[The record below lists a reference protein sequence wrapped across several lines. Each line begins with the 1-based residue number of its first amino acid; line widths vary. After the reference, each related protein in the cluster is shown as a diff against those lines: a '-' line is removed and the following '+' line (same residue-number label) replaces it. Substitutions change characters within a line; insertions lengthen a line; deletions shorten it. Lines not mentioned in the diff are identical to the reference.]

1 MKQGLTTI
9 ALLFG
14 GILLGFILRG
24 YVPKLALKNENKVAI
39 NNPSTL
45 TKAQNEVLASFGKN
59 EVVIKA
65 DQVMI
70 NEGWDSPNPLQVEL
84 TPKEYP
90 DLFLPAGQFTRIHVQ
105 EITDVENSE
114 IKLLYLS
121 RQRPDHGSISDG
133 YFVTVDPVIGK
144 VVNSGWVHLFGSVH
158 LYSSSNGSALPLAEY
173 TRYDRAQQKY
183 VLINN
188 KHRKDFEKLK
198 AELNDLNAKEICRL
212 SGESIT
218 IDEALKVAKDTDK
231 CGDLMLGSNT
241 DKPAD
246 DFITIGQ
253 YKEILKNVQR
263 IIDGENIKIFERI

>member
-1 MKQGLTTI
+1 MKQRLIAITLLT
-9 ALLFG
+9 AG
-14 GILLGFILRG
+14 MLLGFMLRG
-24 YVPKLALKNENKVAI
+24 YFPMPGVSRENKVKTS
-39 NNPSTL
+39 NPNAQSIS
-45 TKAQNEVLASFGKN
+45 QNEVLATFGKN

-70 NEGWDSPNPLQVEL
+70 NEGWDSPNPLQLEL

-90 DLFLPAGQFTRIHVQ
+90 DLFLPADQFTRIHVQ

-133 YFVTVDPVIGK
+133 YFVTVDPIIGK

-158 LYSSSNGSALPLAEY
+158 LYSSSNGSALPLTEY

-188 KHRKDFEKLK
+188 KHRKDFEKVK

-212 SGESIT
+212 SGKSIT

-253 YKEILKNVQR
+253 YKEILKNVQK
-263 IIDGENIKIFERI
+263 IIDGENIKVFERI

>member
-1 MKQGLTTI
+1 MKQKLSAI
-9 ALLFG
+9 ALIFG
-14 GILLGFILRG
+14 GILLGLLLRG
-24 YVPKLALKNENKVAI
+24 YVPKFGLRSENKVVKP
-39 NNPSTL
+39 NPITQ
-45 TKAQNEVLASFGKN
+45 TNPQNEVLASFGKN

-84 TPKEYP
+84 TPKEHP
-90 DLFLPAGQFTRIHVQ
+90 DLFLPADQFTRIHVQ
-105 EITDVENSE
+105 EITDTENSE

-121 RQRPDHGSISDG
+121 RQRPDHGSIADG
-133 YFVTVDPVIGK
+133 YFVIVDPEIGK
-144 VVNSGWVHLFGSVH
+144 VVNSGWTNYFGTVH

-173 TRYDRAQQKY
+173 TRYDRTQQKY

-188 KHRKDFEKLK
+188 KHRKDFERIKK
-198 AELNDLNAKEICRL
+198 ELNDLNNQEICRL
-212 SGESIT
+212 SGKSMT
-218 IDEALKVAKDTDK
+218 IAQALEVAKDTDK

-241 DKPAD
+241 AQPAD

-263 IIDGENIKIFERI
+263 IIDGENIKVFERI